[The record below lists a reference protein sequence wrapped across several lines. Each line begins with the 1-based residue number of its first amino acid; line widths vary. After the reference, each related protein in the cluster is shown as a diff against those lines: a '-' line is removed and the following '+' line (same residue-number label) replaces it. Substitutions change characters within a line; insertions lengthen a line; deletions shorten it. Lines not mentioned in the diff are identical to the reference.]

1 MKLVEEV
8 CEAYEYTT
16 ASLETRDRLRD
27 YLDNQHIRYKFI
39 FYPQFQQWTF
49 TMWLA
54 RPEDFD
60 KIVQRFGVETI
71 RF

>member
-8 CEAYEYTT
+8 CEAYDYTT
-16 ASLETRDRLRD
+16 ASLETYESLRD
-27 YLDNQHIRYKFI
+27 YLDNQQIRYKFI
-39 FYPQFQQWTF
+39 FYPQLQQWTF

-60 KIVQRFGVETI
+60 EIVQRFGVGTI